1 MTIIAPNTFNPD
13 KRQHLRVP
21 FQRSVKLSNQE
32 VTQGS
37 YSSENLSLGG
47 IYLAGSAPLP
57 VGVGCRIELHASGRQ
72 ASLLYHV
79 CGTIVHRDGKG
90 FGVRFADMEERCF
103 TFLQTMVLYGSDDPI
118 ATAEHFIDG
127 LMPVDVARC

>member
-13 KRQHLRVP
+13 KRQYLRVP
-21 FQRSVKLSNQE
+21 FQRKVKVSNQE
-32 VTQGS
+32 ASQGS
-37 YSSENLSLGG
+37 FSSKNISLGG
-47 IYLAGSAPLP
+47 IYLAGSLPLP
-57 VGVGCRIELHASGRQ
+57 VGAGCQVELHASGRQ

-79 CGTIVHRDGKG
+79 SGTIVHRDGKG
-90 FGVRFADMEERCF
+90 FGVRFTDMEERSF

-127 LMPVDVARC
+127 LIPANIARC